1 MQWYVPVILNRVILN
16 RVPTS
21 YLYPSWSMRHFDC
34 DQQFLKNVRSTLNFH
49 KHIYFMVVPTGC
61 EAKEAGP
68 YRTFS
73 KVSIKNIY

>member
-1 MQWYVPVILNRVILN
+1 
-16 RVPTS
+16 
-21 YLYPSWSMRHFDC
+21 MRHFDC
-34 DQQFLKNVRSTLNFH
+34 DQQFSLFFLKNVRSTLNFH
-49 KHIYFMVVPTGC
+49 KHISFMVVPTGC